1 MQKQKLFKEHIV
13 IKFAGDSGDGMQ
25 LTGNQFSTSSA
36 LRGHDIA
43 TFPDFPAEIR
53 APLGTVAGVSGFQI
67 HFGSIE
73 IDTPGDQ
80 CDVLVAMNAAA
91 LKSNLINLKAGG
103 IIIADEDGFDKKNLK
118 LSGYGE
124 EEHPLD
130 VATGN
135 GFQVFKLAIT
145 KQTLDALSSVE
156 MSAKDKD
163 RSKNMY
169 VLGLLYWLF
178 DRDLQPSLNFL
189 EQRFAKEDV
198 LHQANVLA
206 LKAGYHFG
214 ETTEIFPNNY
224 ELKAASLPPGNYRS
238 ISGNE
243 ALALGMIMAT
253 YKAGLQLFYATYP
266 ITPASDIL
274 HFLAKQKD
282 YGVYTF
288 QAEDEIAAVSSA
300 IGASFGGNLGAC
312 GTSGPGMALKAE
324 AIGLAVAVE
333 LPLVICNV
341 QRSGP
346 STGMPT
352 KTEQSDLFQALY
364 GRNGE
369 APVVVLAAQSPADCF
384 YIAFEA
390 CKIALEHMT
399 PVIVLSDAY
408 LANGAEPW
416 KYPAFEE
423 LQEIHPPFQE
433 NTGTP
438 FQPYSRNEKL
448 VRPWAIPG
456 TPGLEHRIG
465 GLEKENITGAISYNG
480 DNHDFMVKTRQR
492 KVDIIANEL
501 PVQQIALGKEKGKLL
516 VLGWGSTYGFVRTV
530 VKELLE
536 EGYSVSQ
543 MHLRYINPLPLNL
556 GELLKGFEKIIV
568 PEMNNGQ
575 LVHLI
580 RSKYLVDAI
589 PYNKVKGQPLHNDEL
604 KKELLKHLNA

>member
-1 MQKQKLFKEHIV
+1 
-13 IKFAGDSGDGMQ
+13 
-25 LTGNQFSTSSA
+25 
-36 LRGHDIA
+36 
-43 TFPDFPAEIR
+43 
-53 APLGTVAGVSGFQI
+53 
-67 HFGSIE
+67 
-73 IDTPGDQ
+73 
-80 CDVLVAMNAAA
+80 
-91 LKSNLINLKAGG
+91 
-103 IIIADEDGFDKKNLK
+103 
-118 LSGYGE
+118 
-124 EEHPLD
+124 
-130 VATGN
+130 
-135 GFQVFKLAIT
+135 
-145 KQTLDALSSVE
+145 
-156 MSAKDKD
+156 
-163 RSKNMY
+163 
-169 VLGLLYWLF
+169 
-178 DRDLQPSLNFL
+178 
-189 EQRFAKEDV
+189 
-198 LHQANVLA
+198 
-206 LKAGYHFG
+206 
-214 ETTEIFPNNY
+214 
-224 ELKAASLPPGNYRS
+224 
-238 ISGNE
+238 
-243 ALALGMIMAT
+243 
-253 YKAGLQLFYATYP
+253 LQLFYATYP